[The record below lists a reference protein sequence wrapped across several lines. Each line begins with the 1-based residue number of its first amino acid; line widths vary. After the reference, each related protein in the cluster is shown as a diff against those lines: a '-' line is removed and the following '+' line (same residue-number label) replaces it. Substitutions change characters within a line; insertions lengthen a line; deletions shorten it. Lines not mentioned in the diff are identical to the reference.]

1 MDQQL
6 RRHLSQLETA
16 SNLTAE
22 LRERSKP
29 PWGLNSPN
37 RPVAPAQSPAN
48 VHPSLKDAAKRRKRK
63 RGSVADAAFV
73 LFKHASSA
81 DLLRTPPGFEL
92 RLRMHGQRVTGSYWH
107 IKSGAFVS
115 TWFYVLA
122 TTGAGWLI
130 AYMPASCERIEAELI
145 AFNEVESVPAV
156 LRKAGC
162 KVGSAPL
169 VVEMMRALIPSYPN

>member
-6 RRHLSQLETA
+6 RHHLSQLETA

-22 LRERSKP
+22 TREYPKP
-29 PWGLNSPN
+29 PQHLNSPN

-48 VHPSLKDAAKRRKRK
+48 THPNPKDAAKRTKRK

-81 DLLRTPPGFEL
+81 DLLRAAPGFEL
-92 RLRMHGQRVTGSYWH
+92 RLRMQGPRVSGSFWH

-122 TTGAGWLI
+122 TTGTGWLI
-130 AYMPASCERIEAELI
+130 AYMPASCERIEAELVP
-145 AFNEVESVPAV
+145 FTDVGSVPSV

-162 KVGSAPL
+162 KIGSASL